1 MQLKKKE
8 IRKISSGDLLTD
20 TNGMD
25 NLTCYELGL
34 IAGDVGTRTTRQGV
48 GDEIDRG
55 LILRRILEEK
65 GFGLIKLKEQQ
76 TKENK

>member
-1 MQLKKKE
+1 MYKKE
-8 IRKISSGDLLTD
+8 IRKISSSDLLTA

-25 NLTCYELGL
+25 NLTCYKLGL

-65 GFGLIKLKEQQ
+65 GFGLIKLSS
-76 TKENK
+76 